1 MLAKITAL
9 GNTGY
14 QAQEIYLTSVVES
27 CIINFDMTDVVVG
40 CYTTEEYIFFQIMF
54 GEILNKFMFQEF
66 VND

>member
-40 CYTTEEYIFFQIMF
+40 CYTTEEYIFFPNYVWGNIKQVYVS
-54 GEILNKFMFQEF
+54 G
-66 VND
+66 VC